1 MTGREAFYKT
11 IQKIHHL
18 EGIKALLDW
27 DSQVYM
33 PDAGASVKADHL
45 ELVSVLLHK
54 EVTHPDLEREAE
66 ALLVATPVSDHPDHI
81 NAKTLLKT
89 ITREKK
95 LSEDFVAKRSK
106 LHTETFHLW
115 QKAKQ
120 EKNYS
125 LVKNNLIKIFATAQ
139 EEAHLV
145 GFQEHMY
152 DALLDQYEPG
162 GRVSWVR
169 PLLETLAASLRD
181 LLQSYDL
188 QQPKAPVADFSLS
201 LHDQHAL
208 GVHLMEA
215 FGLPRSASRLDVS
228 SHPFCTTIGHD
239 DVRITTRFQEQDFLY
254 GLGSILH
261 ELGHAL
267 YEYHLPQTYRG
278 SACGSVFSLGMHES
292 QSRFIE
298 NCVGRSHEFAV
309 YLARY
314 VQDTFKKAVS
324 AEAIYQRQN
333 QVARSLI
340 RVDADEVTYS
350 LHIVIRMLLEIDL
363 MSGALSCDALP
374 EAWNALYQNY
384 LGITPRHDAEGI
396 LQDVHWYSGAIGYFP
411 TYALGNVFDGVILNV
426 IKKSLPDF
434 ARNIEQGNFL
444 PTTNWLKEHIHVQ
457 ASRLESRA
465 MIASLQGGTEVT
477 AQPFILYIQ
486 DKLQQAV

>member
-1 MTGREAFYKT
+1 
-11 IQKIHHL
+11 
-18 EGIKALLDW
+18 
-27 DSQVYM
+27 
-33 PDAGASVKADHL
+33 
-45 ELVSVLLHK
+45 
-54 EVTHPDLEREAE
+54 
-66 ALLVATPVSDHPDHI
+66 
-81 NAKTLLKT
+81 
-89 ITREKK
+89 
-95 LSEDFVAKRSK
+95 
-106 LHTETFHLW
+106 
-115 QKAKQ
+115 
-120 EKNYS
+120 
-125 LVKNNLIKIFATAQ
+125 
-139 EEAHLV
+139 
-145 GFQEHMY
+145 
-152 DALLDQYEPG
+152 
-162 GRVSWVR
+162 
-169 PLLETLAASLRD
+169 
-181 LLQSYDL
+181 
-188 QQPKAPVADFSLS
+188 
-201 LHDQHAL
+201 
-208 GVHLMEA
+208 
-215 FGLPRSASRLDVS
+215 
-228 SHPFCTTIGHD
+228 
-239 DVRITTRFQEQDFLY
+239 
-254 GLGSILH
+254 
-261 ELGHAL
+261 
-267 YEYHLPQTYRG
+267 
-278 SACGSVFSLGMHES
+278 MHES

-444 PTTNWLKEHIHVQ
+444 PITNWLKEHIHVQ